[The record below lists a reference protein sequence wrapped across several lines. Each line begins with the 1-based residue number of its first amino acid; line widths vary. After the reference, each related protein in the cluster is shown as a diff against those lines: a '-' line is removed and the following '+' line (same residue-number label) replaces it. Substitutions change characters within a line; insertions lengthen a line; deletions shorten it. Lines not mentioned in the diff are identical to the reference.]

1 MGIFDKIKGIFGRKK
16 VEVPS
21 IEDLEKEPLTPG
33 LTPPREPLGRE
44 PLRGREPLPSRP
56 LPPEPLSRPRFGSE
70 LMPETKQA
78 EMSNIRAKIDLLLT
92 EMDSIKTQN
101 QTINERLRSIERA
114 LAELRGIRYY

>member
-1 MGIFDKIKGIFGRKK
+1 MGIFGKIKGIFRRKK
-16 VEVPS
+16 DIEIPP
-21 IEDLEKEPLTPG
+21 IEDIEREPLTPD
-33 LTPPREPLGRE
+33 LTPREPLQGRE
-44 PLRGREPLPSRP
+44 SLPPRPLGPEPLP
-56 LPPEPLSRPRFGSE
+56 RPRFESE

-101 QTINERLRSIERA
+101 QTINERLRSIEKA